1 VAVTRSDRPVV
12 DHRPRAEHEQ
22 LVRQTIERYGTG
34 AAVPTHAERA
44 RTIVG
49 AAKTATLSTIAAD
62 PAGHPFGSFVS
73 YATDDTGRPIL
84 CLSDLAEHSKNLEHD
99 TRASLLV
106 AQIPQRPQLDADPL
120 ASGRVT
126 VVGTLRRLD
135 DTGEITDVRARYLA
149 AHEQAYYVDFDDFS
163 FFVLEPEAVRFVGGF
178 GMMSWIDVPDYA
190 TAEPDPLVADATRIV
205 EHMNE
210 DHPDAVLQYARF
222 LGGIEDTIGAEI
234 IEVDRYGFDVL
245 ATTPG
250 AERLVRI
257 SFAVDCVDAKT
268 VREEMIRL
276 VGAARAA
283 RPSPS

>member
-1 VAVTRSDRPVV
+1 MAVTRTDVPFV
-12 DHRPRAEHEQ
+12 DHRPRAEHEH

-49 AAKTATLSTIAAD
+49 AAKTATLSTISAD

-73 YATDDTGRPIL
+73 YATDDAGRPIL
-84 CLSDLAEHSKNLEHD
+84 CLSDLAEHSKNLERD

-106 AQIPQRPQLDADPL
+106 AQIPQRPQQDADPL

-126 VVGTLRRLD
+126 VVGALLRVTD
-135 DTGEITDVRARYLA
+135 AETIADVRMRYLA

-178 GMMSWIDVPDYA
+178 GMMSWVEVEEY
-190 TAEPDPLVADATRIV
+190 TSAEPDPLTADAARIV
-205 EHMNE
+205 EHMND
-210 DHPDAVLQYARF
+210 DHPDAVLQYARY
-222 LGGIEDTIGAEI
+222 LGDVQDVIGAEI

-245 ATTPG
+245 ATTQG

-257 SFAVDCVDAKT
+257 SFAVDCVDAQS
-268 VREEMIRL
+268 VRDEMIRL
-276 VGAARAA
+276 VGVARSA
-283 RPSPS
+283 RPKS